1 MSLSL
6 KLRNLLMQVPRIGG
20 KLRSLVVAMKGG
32 EYDAEGARKL
42 FEALCQG
49 IDASTYDASLQPTRN
64 QP

>member
-1 MSLSL
+1 
-6 KLRNLLMQVPRIGG
+6 MQVPRIGG

-32 EYDAEGARKL
+32 EYNAEGARKL